1 MSEERGAL
9 SRWSQRKAAARRGET
24 PAESREQATPQAI
37 AATDDAASVEQ
48 RDAADDTPALPPVEE
63 LTAQSD
69 YTAFLSEKVPEHLR
83 RAALRKLWSS
93 DPVFANLDGLNHY
106 DEDYNLV
113 DTTISAVQT
122 AYRAG
127 RGYLE
132 EIGDALEKIEN
143 AVGAR
148 HAEQI
153 DSAGIST
160 AEIYDASL
168 LVSHYDAGEKSVDA
182 PQQRAPSSVP
192 PEPREEA
199 DK

>member
-1 MSEERGAL
+1 VSEDSGAL

-24 PAESREQATPQAI
+24 PADPEEQPAPQATPI
-37 AATDDAASVEQ
+37 DDAASAEQ
-48 RDAADDTPALPPVEE
+48 GGTSPDDVPVLPPVEE

-69 YTAFLSEKVPEHLR
+69 YTAFLGEKVPEHLR

-113 DTTISAVQT
+113 DTTISAAQT

-132 EIGDALEKIEN
+132 EIEDALEKIEN
-143 AVGAR
+143 ALDAPGV
-148 HAEQI
+148 EQI
-153 DSAGIST
+153 EPTGITVAEGSGASFVNHSDSG
-160 AEIYDASL
+160 D
-168 LVSHYDAGEKSVDA
+168 KSVDA
-182 PQQRAPSSVP
+182 PQQRVPSSVP
-192 PEPREEA
+192 PESREEA